1 MIKEYT
7 VINTE
12 TNAVL
17 RYVTCLQADSS
28 ANCFEGESIVEG
40 RLARTEASTSVVSS
54 MRSLRDSIL
63 VSTDWTQLPDS
74 PLTDSK
80 KAEWV
85 TYRSTLRDIPE
96 TYTDVTTLDEVVW
109 PTPPTG
115 AL

>member
-17 RYVTCLQADSS
+17 RYVTCLQSDSS

-40 RLARTEASTSVVSS
+40 RLARTETSTSVVSS
-54 MRSLRDSIL
+54 MRNLRNSIL

-74 PLTDSK
+74 PLSPSK
-80 KAEWV
+80 KAEWA
-85 TYRSTLRDIPE
+85 TYRQSLRDIPSNYPSA
-96 TYTDVTTLDEVVW
+96 TSLDDVNW
-109 PTPPTG
+109 PSQPST
-115 AL
+115 